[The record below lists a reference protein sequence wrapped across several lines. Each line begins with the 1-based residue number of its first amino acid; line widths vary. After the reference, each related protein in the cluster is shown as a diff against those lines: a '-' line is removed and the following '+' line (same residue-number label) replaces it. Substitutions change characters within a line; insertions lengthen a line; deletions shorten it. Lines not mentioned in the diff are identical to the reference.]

1 MSNEITK
8 SNIDDFLMF
17 VKENDGRNFRQGS
30 FMSESEK
37 VYKSKDV
44 EKEFSDFYNRIK
56 QLEERV
62 SNIEKDLVKIWQPP
76 C

>member
-1 MSNEITK
+1 MSNEITEN
-8 SNIDDFLMF
+8 NIDEFLLF

-30 FMSESEK
+30 LMSESEK
-37 VYKSKDV
+37 VYKAKDI
-44 EKEFSDFYNRIK
+44 EKLFSDFYNQIK

>member
-44 EKEFSDFYNRIK
+44 EKVFSDFYNRIK

-62 SNIEKDLVKIWQPP
+62 SNIEKDLVKIWKPP

>member
-44 EKEFSDFYNRIK
+44 EKVFSDFYNRIK

-62 SNIEKDLVKIWQPP
+62 LNIEKDLVKIWKPP

>member
-44 EKEFSDFYNRIK
+44 EKVFSDFYNRIK

-62 SNIEKDLVKIWQPP
+62 SNIEKDLVKI
-76 C
+76 